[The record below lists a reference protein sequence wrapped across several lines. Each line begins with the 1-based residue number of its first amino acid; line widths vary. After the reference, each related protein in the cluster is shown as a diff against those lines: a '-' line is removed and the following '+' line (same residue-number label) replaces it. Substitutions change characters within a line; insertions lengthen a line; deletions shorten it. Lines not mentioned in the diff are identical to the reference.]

1 MFDFIKNIFN
11 RFRKPTIYIQEEL
24 PEQQKLASL
33 TVEVNTDGTMNILCD
48 WPDFNEDN
56 VESIKN
62 VAHYY
67 ALSIHALCNGYLETD
82 IIDTLKCYDKDNVF
96 NALFAH
102 TTLVELVNAEKL
114 SKWKNTNTDSPIVSP
129 LNVFKTEE

>member
-11 RFRKPTIYIQEEL
+11 RSKTPTIVIEEL
-24 PEQQKLASL
+24 PEAPKLASL
-33 TVEVNTDGTMNILCD
+33 TVEVNIDGTMNILCD

-56 VESIKN
+56 AETLKN
-62 VAHYY
+62 VSHYY
-67 ALSIHALCNGYLETD
+67 ALAIHALCNGYLEQD

-102 TTLVELVNAEKL
+102 NTLVELVNTDKL
-114 SKWKNTNTDSPIVSP
+114 SKWKNTDEDRPIISP
-129 LNVFKTEE
+129 LNVFKSEE